1 MATCCEAAPQPF
13 ASSPSPKKQQ
23 ASAIVVSVSE
33 CVYGEWDGSQGLID
47 EFRTLQMLTDKPMSF
62 GERIL
67 NFPSATTYWTASK
80 NRYPDI
86 LPREDTRVRLQHTGS
101 EGSDYINAN
110 YVFEKQYIATQAPLF
125 STFADFWRMVW
136 EQGSCIIVMLTRL
149 TENGN
154 VKANVYWPTTIG
166 DKSTYGVLSVELI
179 HETAFDNIVCRLFR
193 ISDGT
198 EHRDVYHLHYTGWPD
213 FGVPSSTKEIIDLVK
228 VTNYLRARAG
238 WEKPIVTHCSAGV
251 GRVGTFIAIHQA
263 VRLLNAAKTPK
274 ILDLVFAMRQC
285 RHGMVQRE
293 EQYVFIHRVVAD
305 YERLMEEEAAA
316 AAVNASN
323 AAAAATAPSAASL
336 EAARKETQ
344 KRQRTN
350 RCSMDEPL
358 RDALNKGAENR
369 RASGAYVPEG
379 ADLLIS

>member
-1 MATCCEAAPQPF
+1 MATCCEASPQPF
-13 ASSPSPKKQQ
+13 VTSPTQKKQSQ
-23 ASAIVVSVSE
+23 ATIVVSVSE
-33 CVYGEWDGSQGLID
+33 CVYGEWDGSQSLVD

-67 NFPSATTYWTASK
+67 NFPSATTYWTSAK

-86 LPREDTRVRLQHTGS
+86 LPREDTRVRLQHTGC

-110 YVFEKQYIATQAPLF
+110 FVFEKQYIATQAPLY

-136 EQGSCIIVMLTRL
+136 EQGACIIVMLTRL
-149 TENGN
+149 TENG
-154 VKANVYWPTTIG
+154 VTKANVYWPASLGEKIVFGMLT
-166 DKSTYGVLSVELI
+166 VELI
-179 HETAFDNIVCRLFR
+179 HETAFDNIECRLFR

-198 EHRDVYHLHYTGWPD
+198 EHRDVHHLHYTGWPD
-213 FGVPSSTKEIIDLVK
+213 FGVPSSSKEIIDLVK

-263 VRLLNAAKTPK
+263 VRLLNATKTPK

-305 YERLMEEEAAA
+305 YERHMEEEAAA
-316 AAVNASN
+316 AAVAAST
-323 AAAAATAPSAASL
+323 AASSPSSL
-336 EAARKETQ
+336 EAARKESQ

-358 RDALNKGAENR
+358 RDALNKGVEN

-379 ADLLIS
+379 GLDLFIS

>member
-1 MATCCEAAPQPF
+1 M
-13 ASSPSPKKQQ
+13 
-23 ASAIVVSVSE
+23 VSVSE

-238 WEKPIVTHCSAGV
+238 SFLVHCFAVRATLTDLGWEKPIVTHCSAGV

>member
-13 ASSPSPKKQQ
+13 VSSPAPKK
-23 ASAIVVSVSE
+23 STIVVSVSD
-33 CVYGEWDGSQGLID
+33 CVYGEWDGSQSLVD

-67 NFPSATTYWTASK
+67 NFPSATTYWTSSK

-86 LPREDTRVRLQHTGS
+86 LPREDTRVRLQHTGC

-136 EQGSCIIVMLTRL
+136 EQGACIIVMLTRL

-154 VKANVYWPTTIG
+154 VKANVYWPASLG
-166 DKSTYGVLSVELI
+166 EKSVFGLLTVELI
-179 HETAFDNIVCRLFR
+179 HETAFDNIECRLFR
-193 ISDGT
+193 ISDGI

-263 VRLLNAAKTPK
+263 VRLLNAGKKPK

-285 RHGMVQRE
+285 RQGMVQRE

-305 YERLMEEEAAA
+305 YERHMEEEAAA
-316 AAVNASN
+316 AAAVASS
-323 AAAAATAPSAASL
+323 AAAAATPSAAKD
-336 EAARKETQ
+336 AQ

-369 RASGAYVPEG
+369 RASSAYVPEG

>member
-1 MATCCEAAPQPF
+1 MATCCETSPQPF
-13 ASSPSPKKQQ
+13 VTSPTSKKQSQ
-23 ASAIVVSVSE
+23 STIVVSVSE
-33 CVYGEWDGSQGLID
+33 CVYGEWDGSQSLVD

-67 NFPSATTYWTASK
+67 NFPSATTYWTSAK

-86 LPREDTRVRLQHTGS
+86 LPREDTRVRLQHTGC

-110 YVFEKQYIATQAPLF
+110 FVFEKQYIATQAPLY

-136 EQGSCIIVMLTRL
+136 EQGACIIVMLTRL
-149 TENGN
+149 TENG
-154 VKANVYWPTTIG
+154 VCKANVYWPAHLGEKIVFGMLT
-166 DKSTYGVLSVELI
+166 VELI
-179 HETAFDNIVCRLFR
+179 HETAFDNIECRLLR

-198 EHRDVYHLHYTGWPD
+198 EHRDVSHLHYTGWPD
-213 FGVPSSTKEIIDLVK
+213 FGVPANTKEIIDLVK

-251 GRVGTFIAIHQA
+251 GRVGTFIGIHQA
-263 VRLLNAAKTPK
+263 VRLLNATKTPK

-305 YERLMEEEAAA
+305 YERHMEEEAAA
-316 AAVNASN
+316 AAVAASN
-323 AAAAATAPSAASL
+323 SPSAASL
-336 EAARKETQ
+336 EAARKDNQ
-344 KRQRTN
+344 KRQRRN

-369 RASGAYVPEG
+369 AAGAYVPEG
-379 ADLLIS
+379 GLDLLIS

>member
-1 MATCCEAAPQPF
+1 MATCCEAVSSQPTF
-13 ASSPSPKKQQ
+13 VSSPTSKKQQ
-23 ASAIVVSVSE
+23 SQATIVVSVSD
-33 CVYGEWDGSQGLID
+33 CVYGEWDGSQSLID

-86 LPREDTRVRLQHTGS
+86 LPREDTRVRLQHTGV

-110 YVFEKQYIATQAPLF
+110 FVFEKQYIATQAPLY

-154 VKANVYWPTTIG
+154 VKANVYWPTSLG
-166 DKSTYGVLSVELI
+166 DKSVFGLLSVELI
-179 HETAFDNIVCRLFR
+179 HETAFDNIECRLLR
-193 ISDGT
+193 ISDGV

-263 VRLLNAAKTPK
+263 VRLLNAAKKPK

-305 YERLMEEEAAA
+305 YEHLIEEEAAG
-316 AAVNASN
+316 ASS
-323 AAAAATAPSAASL
+323 AAAAPSAGL
-336 EAARKETQ
+336 EAARKESQ

-350 RCSMDEPL
+350 HCSMDEPL

-369 RASGAYVPEG
+369 RASGAYVHPE
-379 ADLLIS
+379 DVLIS

>member
-1 MATCCEAAPQPF
+1 MATCCEASPQPTF
-13 ASSPSPKKQQ
+13 VSSPTTKKQQ
-23 ASAIVVSVSE
+23 QSPIVVSVSE
-33 CVYGEWDGSQGLID
+33 CVYGEWDGSQDLID

-86 LPREDTRVRLQHTGS
+86 LPREDTRVRLQHTGC

-154 VKANVYWPTTIG
+154 VKANVYWPTTLG
-166 DKSTYGVLSVELI
+166 EKGTFGMLSVELI
-179 HETAFDNIVCRLFR
+179 HETAFDNIECRLFR
-193 ISDGT
+193 ISDGV

-238 WEKPIVTHCSAGV
+238 MISCSSCLFASILTRSQV
-251 GRVGTFIAIHQA
+251 GRSPSLLTAPPALA
-263 VRLLNAAKTPK
+263 VSARLLRFTRPCVSSTPPRSPRFSISSSPCANAVTAWFNGKNSMCLFIGSSPTMSVSWGRKLLLPPPTPP
-274 ILDLVFAMRQC
+274 R
-285 RHGMVQRE
+285 
-293 EQYVFIHRVVAD
+293 
-305 YERLMEEEAAA
+305 RL
-316 AAVNASN
+316 
-323 AAAAATAPSAASL
+323 P
-336 EAARKETQ
+336 
-344 KRQRTN
+344 
-350 RCSMDEPL
+350 PL
-358 RDALNKGAENR
+358 LH
-369 RASGAYVPEG
+369 
-379 ADLLIS
+379 LLPA

>member
-1 MATCCEAAPQPF
+1 MATCCEASPQPTF
-13 ASSPSPKKQQ
+13 VSSPTTKKQQ
-23 ASAIVVSVSE
+23 QSPIVVSVSE
-33 CVYGEWDGSQGLID
+33 CVYGEWDGSQDLID

-86 LPREDTRVRLQHTGS
+86 LPREDTRVRLQHTGC

-154 VKANVYWPTTIG
+154 VKANVYWPTTLG
-166 DKSTYGVLSVELI
+166 EKGTFGMLSVELI
-179 HETAFDNIVCRLFR
+179 HETAFDNIECRLFR
-193 ISDGT
+193 ISDGV

-251 GRVGTFIAIHQA
+251 GRVGTFVAIHQA
-263 VRLLNAAKTPK
+263 VRLLNAAKKPK

-305 YERLMEEEAAA
+305 YERLMGEEAAA
-316 AAVNASN
+316 AASNASAT
-323 AAAAATAPSAASL
+323 AAASPASAASL
-336 EAARKETQ
+336 EAARKQ
-344 KRQRTN
+344 KRERAN